1 MIDYLNTIT
10 TIEVN
15 AQITTFEHTH
25 VQLMQ
30 IATVGVQGAKGDK
43 GEKGEKG
50 EDGGGGST
58 YEQDLTGVS
67 SQLQVEHN
75 TDKLISSAKVIDDNG
90 EVIDVHVVNRDA
102 QGNFSKNSALVISSL
117 PMAGKLILN

>member
-43 GEKGEKG
+43 GDKGEKG

-58 YEQDLTGVS
+58 YEQDLTGC
-67 SQLQVEHN
+67 QVN
-75 TDKLISSAKVIDDNG
+75 YK
-90 EVIDVHVVNRDA
+90 
-102 QGNFSKNSALVISSL
+102 
-117 PMAGKLILN
+117 